1 MQHGSSHVENCKH
14 RLGMNENNSTNMCM
28 TAEVWNA
35 LTDMMNVSQLDNFI
49 ENLNYIQDRLVS
61 DEVVTNSVDDFGG
74 PGKVLLMLNAFKR
87 MSNLFE
93 TMEIALKAKG
103 GAC

>member
-1 MQHGSSHVENCKH
+1 
-14 RLGMNENNSTNMCM
+14 MNENNPTNMRM

-35 LTDMMNVSQLDNFI
+35 LADMMNVAQLDNFI
-49 ENLNYIQDRLVS
+49 EKLNEIQDKLVS

-87 MSNLFE
+87 MSKLFE

-103 GAC
+103 GAA

>member
-1 MQHGSSHVENCKH
+1 
-14 RLGMNENNSTNMCM
+14 MNENNATDLRM

-35 LTDMMNVSQLDNFI
+35 LVDMMNVDQLNNFI
-49 ENLNYIQDRLVS
+49 ENLDYIQDKLVS

-87 MSNLFE
+87 MSDLFQ
-93 TMEIALKAKG
+93 TINVALEAKG
-103 GAC
+103 GKV

>member
-1 MQHGSSHVENCKH
+1 MQHDSSHVENRKH

-61 DEVVTNSVDDFGG
+61 DEVVTNCVDDFGG

-93 TMEIALKAKG
+93 TMGIALKAKG

>member
-1 MQHGSSHVENCKH
+1 
-14 RLGMNENNSTNMCM
+14 MNTNNATNMHM

-35 LTDMMNVSQLDNFI
+35 LVDMMNVDQLNNFI
-49 ENLNYIQDRLVS
+49 ENLNYIQDKLVS

-87 MSNLFE
+87 MSDLFQ
-93 TMEIALKAKG
+93 TINVALEAKG
-103 GAC
+103 GKV

>member
-1 MQHGSSHVENCKH
+1 
-14 RLGMNENNSTNMCM
+14 MNENNATNLRM

-35 LTDMMNVSQLDNFI
+35 LVDMMNVDQLNNFI
-49 ENLNYIQDRLVS
+49 ENLDYIQDKLVS

-87 MSNLFE
+87 MSDLFQ
-93 TMEIALKAKG
+93 TINVALEAKG
-103 GAC
+103 GKV

>member
-1 MQHGSSHVENCKH
+1 MD
-14 RLGMNENNSTNMCM
+14 ENNSTNMRM

-35 LTDMMNVSQLDNFI
+35 LADMMNVAQLDNFI
-49 ENLNYIQDRLVS
+49 EKLNEIQDKLVS

-87 MSNLFE
+87 MSDLFQ
-93 TMEIALKAKG
+93 TINVALEAKG
-103 GAC
+103 GKV

>member
-1 MQHGSSHVENCKH
+1 
-14 RLGMNENNSTNMCM
+14 MNENNSTNMRM

-35 LTDMMNVSQLDNFI
+35 LADMMNVAQLDNFI
-49 ENLNYIQDRLVS
+49 ENLNFIQDKLVS
-61 DEVVTNSVDDFGG
+61 DEVVTNGVDDFGG

-93 TMEIALKAKG
+93 AMEIALKAKG
-103 GAC
+103 GAA

>member
-1 MQHGSSHVENCKH
+1 
-14 RLGMNENNSTNMCM
+14 MNENNATDLRM

-35 LTDMMNVSQLDNFI
+35 LVDTMNVDQLNNFI
-49 ENLNYIQDRLVS
+49 ENLNYIQDKLVS

-87 MSNLFE
+87 MSDLFQ
-93 TMEIALKAKG
+93 TINVALEAKG
-103 GAC
+103 GKV